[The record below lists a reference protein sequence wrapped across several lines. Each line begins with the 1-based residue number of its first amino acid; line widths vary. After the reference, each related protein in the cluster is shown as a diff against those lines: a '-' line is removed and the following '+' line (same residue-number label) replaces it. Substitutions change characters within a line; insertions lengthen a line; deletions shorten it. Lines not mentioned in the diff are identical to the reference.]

1 MDSNVAVRHNRPYS
15 SLGDALNA
23 NTHVVVC
30 LSEYG
35 VWQRIIE
42 AHNLAIHFEDTCIIQ
57 LTTGT
62 IDDVRVHA
70 FLVRGHGGRQIEGAD
85 LG

>member
-1 MDSNVAVRHNRPYS
+1 MDE
-15 SLGDALNA
+15 NA
-23 NTHVVVC
+23 QVVVC
-30 LSEYG
+30 RSEYG

-42 AHNLAIHFEDTCIIQ
+42 AHNLASHFEDTCIIQ

-62 IDDVRVHA
+62 INDVQVHA
-70 FLVRGHGGRQIEGAD
+70 SLVRSHGGRLIEGAD